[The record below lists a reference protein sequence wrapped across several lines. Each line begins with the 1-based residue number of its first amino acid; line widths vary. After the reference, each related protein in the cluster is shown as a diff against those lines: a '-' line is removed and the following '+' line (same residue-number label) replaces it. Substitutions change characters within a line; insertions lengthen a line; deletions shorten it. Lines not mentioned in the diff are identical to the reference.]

1 MAGHGA
7 GVWSNVGVGMDFE
20 VLGPM
25 RVRNGEQLAQLAAP
39 MHRTLLG
46 VLLMR
51 ANMPVPVDVLVDA
64 LWAGQ
69 RDPRASKNLQVH
81 VHRLRRALGDPTR
94 IRFEHGGYT
103 LHVRAGELD
112 AERFETALTEVT
124 DADQPASAVLLL
136 RATLQLW
143 RGEPFGDVA
152 DLPLLRAEADRLT
165 ERRLSGLAHL
175 YAAELACGH
184 AVTVIP
190 ELAQLASRHPMWER
204 LQGLLMTG
212 LYQAGRQAEAL
223 EVYHRTRV
231 ALTEQLGL
239 EPGRELRRL
248 EHAILTADPALET
261 PRTPAVAPAQLP
273 ADITDFTGRSD
284 LLATIRHI
292 SGSADRSR
300 TVLIAITGMA
310 GVGKSTL
317 AVHAAH
323 ELRAQH
329 PDGQL
334 FVNLRGTEA
343 HPLAPAEALAQFLRS
358 LGVEQSTIPVDV
370 EERAAL
376 YRSRLAG
383 RRLLILLDGAAGEAQ
398 LRPLLPGTPGCTVLV
413 TSRSRLAGLNG
424 ARLVELDVL
433 ESDAAVDLLSMVA
446 GPLRVAADPTA
457 AREIVRLCGFLPLAV
472 RIAGARLGA
481 RPYWRLN
488 RLEADLTDERRR
500 LDTLR
505 FRDLDVRASF
515 EQSYVQLD
523 VAAQRAFRHLG
534 LLEICD
540 FTPWLA
546 AALLDIPQASA
557 EALLDILVD
566 AQLLDVAGREASGQ
580 PRYRLRDLLRVY
592 ARDVV
597 AEESAG
603 ERDAA
608 LRRAVSGWLNPVDE
622 AGRRIAV
629 SLPEQRTVRSVDAG
643 ENVWQPAV

>member
-1 MAGHGA
+1 M
-7 GVWSNVGVGMDFE
+7 GVGMDFE

-112 AERFETALTEVT
+112 SERFETALTEVT
-124 DADQPASAVLLL
+124 DADEPASAVLLL
-136 RATLQLW
+136 RAALQLW

-165 ERRLSGLAHL
+165 ERRLSCLAHL

-433 ESDAAVDLLSMVA
+433 ESDAAVDLLAMVA

-488 RLEADLTDERRR
+488 RLEADLTTNAAAWTRSDSVIW
-500 LDTLR
+500 TCG
-505 FRDLDVRASF
+505 RAS
-515 EQSYVQLD
+515 S
-523 VAAQRAFRHLG
+523 RATYSSTWLPSEPSGIWGCWRSATSPRG
-534 LLEICD
+534 SPPPCSTSRKRAPRPCWTSWSMRSCSTWPGERPRGSRATASVTCCASTLE
-540 FTPWLA
+540 TSSPRSR
-546 AALLDIPQASA
+546 QASA
-557 EALLDILVD
+557 MRLCAGPS
-566 AQLLDVAGREASGQ
+566 VAG
-580 PRYRLRDLLRVY
+580 
-592 ARDVV
+592 
-597 AEESAG
+597 
-603 ERDAA
+603 
-608 LRRAVSGWLNPVDE
+608 
-622 AGRRIAV
+622 
-629 SLPEQRTVRSVDAG
+629 
-643 ENVWQPAV
+643 